1 MKFVSTEKQLVSVT
15 ALRVEESMNETVSTN
30 GTIHDN
36 ICKQRVRTFD
46 PNYVKVTLL
55 MDAAECNSPAGG
67 GAIGRKLLEL
77 RSNKQ
82 MKNVSLGEIVSMGK
96 QAEREWMELKALTLT
111 RTHNYHSNSR
121 GNGRKK
127 PTRTKTK
134 QQMKKKNKRI
144 RRPGQMLPA
153 KRRKSTRQKPMND
166 CAKSN
171 DRVKSGFPSK
181 RKLEV
186 DPPVYASAKK
196 RPRRGEVSVITPSP
210 STSAKKKV
218 SL

>member
-1 MKFVSTEKQLVSVT
+1 MVSVT
-15 ALRVEESMNETVSTN
+15 ALRVEGSTNETVSTN

-55 MDAAECNSPAGG
+55 MDAAECNSTAGG
-67 GAIGRKLLEL
+67 GAIGRNLLEL

-96 QAEREWMELKALTLT
+96 QAERDWMELKALTLT

-121 GNGRKK
+121 GNGQKK

-134 QQMKKKNKRI
+134 RRI
-144 RRPGQMLPA
+144 RAIEWLDVSG
-153 KRRKSTRQKPMND
+153 STL
-166 CAKSN
+166 A
-171 DRVKSGFPSK
+171 
-181 RKLEV
+181 
-186 DPPVYASAKK
+186 
-196 RPRRGEVSVITPSP
+196 GESV
-210 STSAKKKV
+210 
-218 SL
+218 